1 MKKRIISLAAAAVF
15 VIGTLA
21 GCGNSSTQT
30 TDTTAS
36 SDASSS
42 SGDLVTVRDAV
53 MTGQLD
59 QYATEIG
66 LWQGIFE
73 KYGIDL
79 QTTEF
84 VAGINTIDAVVNG
97 TADIGMM
104 ADYAAVN
111 RLGNTLDA
119 TNLQIFSQISGGQ
132 AALSGGLYVDPKY
145 ADDPKSLDGSAGFMY
160 QEGTVTYYYAS
171 KCIEYLGLD
180 ESKQNLI
187 NTDSS
192 QTRLA
197 LIQKDGASAVYA
209 NGSEGNTVGYYYPGG
224 ETKTDSGNTII
235 LTHENVYN
243 HEISDKKLIDDK
255 IIEVDWEG
263 NILWSWRASDHFEEF
278 DFDEAAK
285 NVLFRNPGLH
295 GEAGGDWM
303 HINCVSVLGENKWYD
318 AGDERFHPDN
328 LIFDARNANILAIIS
343 KKTGEI
349 VWQIGPDFSKTKELR
364 KLGWIIG
371 QHHFHMI
378 PKGLPGEG
386 NLLVFDNGG
395 EGGYGN
401 PNPSAP
407 TGNNN
412 AHRDYSR
419 VLEFDPIT
427 LEIIWQYTPLE
438 AGNLLFTDASKFYSS
453 YISSAQRLPNG
464 NTLITEGSDGHLIEV
479 IPEHEIV
486 WEYVNPYF
494 KNIGGNFKMNMVYRA
509 YRTPYEW
516 VPQATHAEEVSIE
529 PLDVETFRVPGAS
542 KGAGT
547 GKVTV
552 VAGVDPNRSSVTGMN
567 GDDEDSDEERL
578 DFCVA
583 SVKKGD
589 LKEE

>member
-1 MKKRIISLAAAAVF
+1 MKDDEEFKKALADKQVP
-15 VIGTLA
+15 I
-21 GCGNSSTQT
+21 
-30 TDTTAS
+30 
-36 SDASSS
+36 
-42 SGDLVTVRDAV
+42 LV
-53 MTGQLD
+53 
-59 QYATEIG
+59 
-66 LWQGIFE
+66 
-73 KYGIDL
+73 
-79 QTTEF
+79 
-84 VAGINTIDAVVNG
+84 
-97 TADIGMM
+97 
-104 ADYAAVN
+104 
-111 RLGNTLDA
+111 
-119 TNLQIFSQISGGQ
+119 
-132 AALSGGLYVDPKY
+132 
-145 ADDPKSLDGSAGFMY
+145 
-160 QEGTVTYYYAS
+160 
-171 KCIEYLGLD
+171 LD
-180 ESKQNLI
+180 EKWHRLFAVHGKPDEIHETENELNALLARQGKLNEELKQLKKVKKQLMESIVANM
-187 NTDSS
+187 
-192 QTRLA
+192 
-197 LIQKDGASAVYA
+197 DGTT
-209 NGSEGNTVGYYYPGG
+209 SEDMDAQR
-224 ETKTDSGNTII
+224 EKKLD
-235 LTHENVYN
+235 E
-243 HEISDKKLIDDK
+243 DKRLIDDK

-263 NILWSWRASDHFEEF
+263 NILWSWRASDHF
-278 DFDEAAK
+278 DQLGFDEAAK
-285 NVLFRNPGLH
+285 NALFRNPCLQ

-349 VWQIGPDFSKTKELR
+349 VWQIGPDFSKTKELC

-479 IPEHEIV
+479 TPEHEIV